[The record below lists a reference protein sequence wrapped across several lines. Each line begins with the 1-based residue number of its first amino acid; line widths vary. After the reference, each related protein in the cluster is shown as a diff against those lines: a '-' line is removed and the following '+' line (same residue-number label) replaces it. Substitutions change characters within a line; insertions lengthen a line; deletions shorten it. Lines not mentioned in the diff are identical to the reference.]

1 MTVVAKA
8 LDVLRVCLL
17 GPLFA
22 CSLAA
27 CSSDAPVAEADYPAK
42 LVGDWIGTVGDTK
55 ETIKFNADGTFVAWV
70 RPTGFISNTLGQG
83 VTGTIRGTWT
93 IAGKVVTLN
102 VDSAEHERV
111 VNRTTTSTIESFKT
125 NEIVV
130 KSNTGT
136 VTTFGRAL

>member
-1 MTVVAKA
+1 MTVAAKA

-17 GPLFA
+17 GLLFA
-22 CSLAA
+22 CGLAA
-27 CSSDAPVAEADYPAK
+27 CSADTPVAEADYPAK
-42 LVGDWIGTVGDTK
+42 LVGEWIGTVGDTK
-55 ETIKFNADGTFVAWV
+55 ETMTFNADGTFEAWV

-111 VNRTTTSTIESFKT
+111 VNRVTTSTIESFKS
-125 NEIVV
+125 NELVV
-130 KSNTGT
+130 RSSIGT
-136 VTTFGRAL
+136 VTTFTRAL